1 MLMAGEDGQP
11 TQPGRVLDAGTITMT
26 GSTTVSARPAVHKVE
41 EGFPP
46 ATLPTIFAD
55 GIVNAA
61 PSVNAMKFYLY
72 RSDPEQSGKAEYQ
85 NQVVAQVVMP
95 LAGFVASY
103 VFLEKAVKKFI
114 SDGTISQ
121 ELVTTFRQSEGS

>member
-1 MLMAGEDGQP
+1 MVGDDEQP
-11 TQPGRVLDAGTITMT
+11 SSGRVLDAETIRVT
-26 GSTTVSARPAVHKVE
+26 GSTTVSARSTVVHEVE
-41 EGFPP
+41 AGYPP

-61 PSVNAMKFYLY
+61 PSVNAMRFYLF
-72 RSDPEQSGKAEYQ
+72 RTDPEQRGKAEYQ

-121 ELVTTFRQSEGS
+121 EMVTTFRQGQTEGS

>member
-1 MLMAGEDGQP
+1 MAGEDGQP
-11 TQPGRVLDAGTITMT
+11 TQPGRVSDAGTITMS
-26 GSTTVSARPAVHKVE
+26 GSTTVSARTAVVHAVE
-41 EGFPP
+41 GGYPP

-61 PSVNAMKFYLY
+61 PSANAMKFYLY
-72 RSDPEQSGKAEYQ
+72 RSDPEQSGKAEYK

-103 VFLEKAVKKFI
+103 VFLEKAVKQFM

-121 ELVTTFRQSEGS
+121 EMVTAFRQTVGS